1 MYRIFFRHSFVA
13 GHLGCFHILATV
25 NNEHWVHI
33 SFRIM
38 VFFGYKTRRGI
49 AGSNGALFLVLKGTS
64 ILLSI
69 VVVPIYIP
77 INSVGGFPF
86 LRTLSSMYCL

>member
-1 MYRIFFRHSFVA
+1 MAI
-13 GHLGCFHILATV
+13 V
-25 NNEHWVHI
+25 NNECWVHV

-38 VFFGYKTRRGI
+38 VFSGYKTRSGI
-49 AGSNGALFLVLKGTS
+49 AGSYVALFLVLKGTS

-77 INSVGGFPF
+77 INRVGGFPF
-86 LRTLSSMYCL
+86 PHTLSSVYGLETL